1 MHHVTV
7 VIYLFIIQEIKEK
20 KRKREIK
27 SKKID
32 KNKIKSK
39 YNPRVQVHHN
49 NTLLF
54 SLLPPSCII
63 APIRELVNIQFSTSS
78 FNFKSLQIAN
88 LPS

>member
-1 MHHVTV
+1 MHHVTA

-27 SKKID
+27 LKKID

-39 YNPRVQVHHN
+39 YNIIVQVHHN

-54 SLLPPSCII
+54 LSYHH
-63 APIRELVNIQFSTSS
+63 LV
-78 FNFKSLQIAN
+78 
-88 LPS
+88 